1 MKAKEKQPV
10 DLWAIERKK
19 QAEGFA
25 VIAGVDEAGRG
36 PLAGPVAAA
45 CVILSADGPFVKG
58 ADDSKKLS
66 EKRREA
72 LYDEI
77 KDRCI
82 SYGVCMIGNN
92 RIDEINILQATYEA
106 MRGALQIAISAAGKR
121 IPEVILVDHVRIPAV
136 EIPQLSITH
145 GDAQSISIASA
156 SILAK
161 VERDRL
167 MKQYDERYPQYGF
180 AKHKGYG
187 TKMHC
192 EAIAEYGPC
201 EIHRRTFLKG
211 RI

>member
-1 MKAKEKQPV
+1 MTDERFLELCKYEKE
-10 DLWAIERKK
+10 LAASGIRLL
-19 QAEGFA
+19 
-25 VIAGVDEAGRG
+25 AGIDEAGRG

-180 AKHKGYG
+180 VKHKGYG

>member
-1 MKAKEKQPV
+1 MTDERFLELCKYEKE
-10 DLWAIERKK
+10 LAASGIRLL
-19 QAEGFA
+19 
-25 VIAGVDEAGRG
+25 AGIDEAGRG

>member
-1 MKAKEKQPV
+1 MTDERFLELCKASGIR
-10 DLWAIERKK
+10 LL
-19 QAEGFA
+19 
-25 VIAGVDEAGRG
+25 AGIDEAGRG

>member
-1 MKAKEKQPV
+1 MTDERFLELCKYEKE
-10 DLWAIERKK
+10 LAASGIRLL
-19 QAEGFA
+19 
-25 VIAGVDEAGRG
+25 AGIDEAGRG

-45 CVILSADGPFVKG
+45 CVILPADGPFVKG

-66 EKRREA
+66 EKRRES

-77 KDRCI
+77 KDCCI

>member
-1 MKAKEKQPV
+1 MTDERCLELCKYEKE
-10 DLWAIERKK
+10 LAASGIRLL
-19 QAEGFA
+19 
-25 VIAGVDEAGRG
+25 AGIDEAGRG

-106 MRGALQIAISAAGKR
+106 MRGALQSAISAAGKR

>member
-1 MKAKEKQPV
+1 MTDERFLELCKYEKE
-10 DLWAIERKK
+10 LAASGIRLL
-19 QAEGFA
+19 
-25 VIAGVDEAGRG
+25 AGIDEAGRG

-121 IPEVILVDHVRIPAV
+121 IPKVILVDHVRIPAV

>member
-1 MKAKEKQPV
+1 MTDERFLELCKYEKE
-10 DLWAIERKK
+10 LAASGIRLL
-19 QAEGFA
+19 
-25 VIAGVDEAGRG
+25 AGIDEAGRG

-92 RIDEINILQATYEA
+92 RIDEINILQATYEV

>member
-1 MKAKEKQPV
+1 MTDERFLELCKYEKE
-10 DLWAIERKK
+10 LAASGIRLL
-19 QAEGFA
+19 
-25 VIAGVDEAGRG
+25 AGIDEEGRG

-45 CVILSADGPFVKG
+45 CVILSADGPSVKG

>member
-1 MKAKEKQPV
+1 MTDERFLELCKYEKE
-10 DLWAIERKK
+10 LAASGIRLL
-19 QAEGFA
+19 
-25 VIAGVDEAGRG
+25 AGIDEAGRG

-106 MRGALQIAISAAGKR
+106 MRGLFRLRSPQ
-121 IPEVILVDHVRIPAV
+121 PEN
-136 EIPQLSITH
+136 E
-145 GDAQSISIASA
+145 
-156 SILAK
+156 
-161 VERDRL
+161 
-167 MKQYDERYPQYGF
+167 
-180 AKHKGYG
+180 
-187 TKMHC
+187 
-192 EAIAEYGPC
+192 
-201 EIHRRTFLKG
+201 FL
-211 RI
+211 R

>member
-1 MKAKEKQPV
+1 MTDERFLELCKYEKE
-10 DLWAIERKK
+10 LAASGIRLL
-19 QAEGFA
+19 
-25 VIAGVDEAGRG
+25 AGIDEAGRG

-187 TKMHC
+187 TTMHC